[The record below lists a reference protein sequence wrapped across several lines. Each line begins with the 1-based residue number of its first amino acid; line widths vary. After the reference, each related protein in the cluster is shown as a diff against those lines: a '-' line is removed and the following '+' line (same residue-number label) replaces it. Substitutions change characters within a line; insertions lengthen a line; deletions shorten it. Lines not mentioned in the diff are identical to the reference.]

1 MAQFILS
8 QKAQKRH
15 LFLETILSFGFTVTS
30 LSLVF
35 DLALPFFFPYSCC
48 IVLYGL
54 VTVTTLYH
62 KAESNKPT
70 TTLAA
75 RETLLIKPIM
85 KNCVC
90 LFFMQIIVIL
100 LRTFLMDRQFFF
112 PP

>member
-1 MAQFILS
+1 M
-8 QKAQKRH
+8 
-15 LFLETILSFGFTVTS
+15 
-30 LSLVF
+30 
-35 DLALPFFFPYSCC
+35 
-48 IVLYGL
+48 YGL

-100 LRTFLMDRQFFF
+100 LRTFLMDRQSFF
-112 PP
+112 PPVVLVLNFMAIILAVAEQKTLDLLLYKCLSN

>member
-35 DLALPFFFPYSCC
+35 DLALPFFFTYSCC

-100 LRTFLMDRQFFF
+100 LRTFLMDRQSFF